1 VTTMLASGENVGVF
15 GDFHGKVTYLQLLE
29 DCYATA
35 ASYRKAGSRTI
46 QTETGAELFRG
57 RP

>member
-1 VTTMLASGENVGVF
+1 MLASGENVAVL
-15 GDFHGKVTYLQLLE
+15 GDFHGKVTYLQFLE

-35 ASYRKAGSRTI
+35 ASYRKAGSWTI
-46 QTETGAELFRG
+46 QTETGAELFRV